1 MAEFKLGR
9 IRFIWKD
16 SWTTGTTYLK
26 DDVIRYG
33 GRTYVAVKGHTSSA
47 DFYTDASHWNLFS
60 DGTKWQSD
68 WSTSTFY
75 KINDIVR
82 YGGIIYICN
91 TGHTAQATLEAD
103 QSKWDQFAT
112 SIDWKDNWVAGT
124 IYKANDL
131 VKYGGNIYLC
141 NTGHT
146 AAATNALGLE
156 ADTLKWDL
164 FSEGQDWKQNWA
176 ISTRYKV
183 NDIIKYGGTL
193 YVCNTGHTS
202 NATLASGLEAD
213 QSKWDYLN
221 KGFDYKGEWTNVTRY
236 KVNDIVMFGATLY
249 IATTHHT
256 SVATNPDSQLGTLQ
270 ADIANWEKFVPG
282 LEFENTWQPEERYQ
296 PGDFVTYGGNQY
308 VANDNV
314 FAENPASSSK
324 WDLVTSGFNLRG
336 DWGEDSTSQDYRIG
350 DVVRLGGYTYLC
362 IADHQ
367 SQRPPN
373 TTYWALLNQGIEWKN
388 TWTTA
393 TLYDKGDSVREGLIS
408 YICVA
413 AHTSSG
419 SNKPSAD
426 SAGAYWNTLASGAE
440 ESAITT
446 EGDILYRS
454 GSGPAR
460 LPIGTEGQVLSV
472 SSSGLPE
479 WREFGATPD
488 VYYVATNGSN
498 KPFPTNGSNLDRP
511 WKSIRYACEEIEK
524 GPKNPNAA
532 SLLEENRTFIA
543 FETAKWAKRQIIT
556 QTSPFFIGFAFDE
569 AKFERIA
576 GFAVDALYLDLKK
589 GGNVNV
595 RRVAQAMKD
604 NASPDYFT
612 TGSETQ
618 NVAALNFVVT
628 IATDVINSAT
638 PAADY
643 QDLDGVASADRYLQI
658 KDATRAPEAGVVAAM
673 TASMTIIT
681 SAITLGSGYTLPTES
696 KPHKVIYVK
705 TGEYKEVLPIRVPE
719 RVAIVGDELRSTRVE
734 PAGQQTQSSDT
745 TYSLAGIL
753 HMKSILDDI
762 IEGTAITRQTGNTLT
777 QNVSKPW
784 STSGVS
790 TVVTDLAQ
798 ELYDQID
805 YQVNG
810 ASGDSTA
817 PLMRGVNARVD
828 DENKFAAA
836 RLLLL
841 NKAFIG
847 RDVTKYITVNYPSYS
862 FNTATCESDV
872 AHYIDAFIYDLI
884 YGTGEGSNYA
894 TLFAGLIYGNSVN
907 GSVLENMY
915 LLRDGTGIRNQTL
928 GGLTGTLSS
937 ANQYGTKR
945 PTAGAYCSLDPGWG
959 PDDTRTWIT
968 SRSPYVQGVTN
979 FGTACVGLK
988 IDGSLHAGG
997 NDSIV
1002 ANDFTQILSDG
1013 IGAWVTNLGRA
1024 ELVSVFSYYGH
1035 IGYLAENGGKIRGTN
1050 GNCSYGD
1057 RGAVSEFIDVTEI
1070 PTTGGVNNRK
1080 LEAQIGRALT
1090 DGSAIIHFEYTN
1102 AGNNYSNSTY
1112 TISGD
1117 GYGAVIANGNYVD
1130 GGLFEVRLRNPD
1142 DGSTY
1147 NEKDTNND
1155 GLFND
1160 ADSIGGRGYSSSEN
1174 TAQAGNTTQ
1183 ITLSNTETANNTK
1196 YVGMRIVITAG
1207 TGAGQYGFIASYN
1220 SGTKVAQIAKESDNA
1235 GGWETWHPTNG
1246 IAATL
1251 DATTAYSIEPRIQVV
1266 GGGGTGAQV
1275 RASVT
1280 TGRIT
1285 QFYIVNP
1292 GSGYTSSPTLTITDP
1307 SETTEVPWECRV
1319 GDGVLAQPTWTS
1331 RGIDFETAGGQVTG
1345 NGYADIY
1352 QSAQFM
1358 NVYGMSDVPV
1368 EGANLQL
1375 DGDSRFFKIVFV
1387 RELLGSAGNYT
1398 ANLQVSP
1405 DLGVET
1411 SPEHGTNVTVRRRF
1425 SQVRLTGH
1433 DFLDIGTGNF
1443 ANTNYPGTPTVAN
1456 DPNDEVTE
1464 SGGGRIFYTSTDQ
1477 DGNFRVGRLFNVEQS
1492 TGSASLNTSAFS
1504 LAGLQELS
1512 LGAVGL
1518 GQGGAVINEFS
1529 TDGTFSANSDNVVP
1543 TQRAIITYINSQI
1556 GGGSS
1561 SLNVNAVTAGKINIT
1576 GNTIGTTDNSP
1587 ITVTTGMN
1595 FNGGVSGSP
1604 VAFAYF
1610 LTSKT

>member
-16 SWTTGTTYLK
+16 SWTTGTSYLK

-156 ADTLKWDL
+156 QDILKWDL

-176 ISTRYKV
+176 ISTRYKI
-183 NDIIKYGGTL
+183 NDIIRYGGTL

-202 NATLASGLEAD
+202 NATAANGLEAD

-221 KGFDYKGEWTNVTRY
+221 KGFEYLGEWVNAYRY
-236 KVNDIVMFGATLY
+236 KVNDIVLFGATLY
-249 IATTHHT
+249 ICTTHHT
-256 SVATNPDSQLGTLQ
+256 SVVTNPDSQLGTLQ

-282 LEFENTWQPEERYQ
+282 LEFENSWQPDERYQ

-324 WDLVTSGFNLRG
+324 FDLVTSGFNNRG
-336 DWGEDSTSQDYRIG
+336 DWGDDSSNQDYRIG
-350 DVVRLGGYTYLC
+350 DVVRLGGYTYLA
-362 IADHQ
+362 IADNQ
-367 SQRPPN
+367 AQRPPN
-373 TTYWALLNQGIEWKN
+373 STYWSRLNQGIEWKN
-388 TWTTA
+388 GWSTA
-393 TLYDKGDSVREGLIS
+393 TLYDAGDTVREGLIS
-408 YICVA
+408 YICIL
-413 AHTSSG
+413 AHTSSNL
-419 SNKPSAD
+419 NKPSAD
-426 SAGAYWNTLASGAE
+426 DGTYWNTLASGAE

-446 EGDILYRS
+446 EGDLLYRS

-460 LPIGTEGQVLSV
+460 LPIGGEGQVLSV
-472 SSSGLPE
+472 SASGIPE
-479 WREFGATPD
+479 WRDFGLTPD
-488 VYYVATNGSN
+488 VYYVATNGAN
-498 KPFPTNGSNLDRP
+498 KVFPTGGGTLDRP
-511 WKSIRYACEEIEK
+511 WKSIRYACEEVEK

-532 SLLEENRTFIA
+532 SLLEENRMFIA

-569 AKFERIA
+569 DKFQRLA
-576 GFAVDALYLDLKK
+576 GFALDGIVLDLKH
-589 GGNVNV
+589 GGNVHTV
-595 RRVAQAMKD
+595 RVAQAMKD
-604 NASPDYFT
+604 NVSPDFFT
-612 TGSETQ
+612 TGSESQ
-618 NVAALNFVVT
+618 NVAALNFVISLVE
-628 IATDVINSAT
+628 DVLDSAT

-643 QDLDGVASADRYLQI
+643 QDLDAVVLADRYLQI
-658 KDATRAPEAGVVAAM
+658 KDATRVEESNALAEL
-673 TASMTIIT
+673 TASMAIIT
-681 SAITLGSGYTLPTES
+681 SAVSLGAGYTVPTA
-696 KPHKVIYVK
+696 KKIHKVIYVK
-705 TGEYKEVLPIRVPE
+705 TGTYTEVLPIRVPE
-719 RVAIVGDELRSTRVE
+719 LTAIVGDELRSTRVE
-734 PAGQQTQSSDT
+734 PAGSVTESADT

-753 HMKSILDDI
+753 HMKSIIDDI
-762 IEGTAITRQTGNTLT
+762 IEGTTITRQTGNTLT
-777 QNVSKPW
+777 QDVSMPH

-790 TVVTDLAQ
+790 TYIENLCT

-805 YQVNG
+805 YLVNG
-810 ASGDSTA
+810 ASGDSSA
-817 PLMRGVNARVD
+817 PLYRGANERVD
-828 DENKFAAA
+828 DQTKFAAA
-836 RLLLL
+836 RILHL

-847 RDVTKYITVNYPSYS
+847 RDVTKYINVNYPAYS
-862 FNTATCESDV
+862 FDEAACEADV
-872 AHYIDAFIYDLI
+872 AHYVDAFIYDLI
-884 YGTGEGSNYA
+884 NATGEGSNYA
-894 TLFAGLIYGNSVN
+894 TLIAGLMYGNSVN
-907 GSVLENMY
+907 GSTLENMY
-915 LLRDGTGIRNQTL
+915 LLRDGTGIRNMTL
-928 GGLTGTLSS
+928 GGLSGTLGS
-937 ANQYGTKR
+937 ANAYGTKR
-945 PTAGAYCSLDPGWG
+945 PTAGAFCSLDPGWG
-959 PDDTRTWIT
+959 PDDDRVWIT
-968 SRSPYVQGVTN
+968 TRSPYVQGVTN

-988 IDGSLHAGG
+988 VDGSLHNGG

-1024 ELVSVFSYYGH
+1024 ELVSIFSYYGH

-1057 RGAVSEFIDVTEI
+1057 KGAVSEFIDVTEI

-1090 DGSAIIHFEYTN
+1090 DGNQIIHFEYTN
-1102 AGNNYSNSTY
+1102 AGNNYTNSTY

-1117 GYGAVIANGNYVD
+1117 GYGAVVANGNYVN

-1142 DGSTY
+1142 DGSSY
-1147 NEKDTNND
+1147 NEKDTNSD

-1174 TAQAGNTTQ
+1174 TAQAGGTTS
-1183 ITLSNTETANNTK
+1183 ITLSNTETANSTK
-1196 YVGMRIVITAG
+1196 YIGMRVVITAG
-1207 TGAGQYGFIASYN
+1207 TGAGQYGFISAYN
-1220 SGTKVAQIAKESDNA
+1220 PGTKVASIAKESDNA
-1235 GGWETWHPTNG
+1235 AGWQTWHPTNG
-1246 IAATL
+1246 IEATL
-1251 DATTAYSIEPRIQVV
+1251 DATTAYSIEPRVQVI

-1275 RASVT
+1275 RAEVT

-1292 GSGYTSSPTLTITDP
+1292 GSGYTSTPTLTITDP
-1307 SETTEVPWECRV
+1307 SETTEVPWETRIA
-1319 GDGVLAQPTWTS
+1319 DGVLAQPTWTG
-1331 RGIDFETAGGQVTG
+1331 RGTDFETAGGTVSG
-1345 NGYADIY
+1345 DGYADIY

-1387 RELLGSAGNYT
+1387 RELLGSSGNYT
-1398 ANLQVSP
+1398 ASLQVSP

-1411 SPEHGTNVTVRRRF
+1411 SPEHGTNITIRKRF

-1443 ANTNYPGTPTVAN
+1443 ASTNYPGTPSVAN
-1456 DPNDEVTE
+1456 DPSDEVQE

-1529 TDGTFSANSDNVVP
+1529 TDGTFSASSDNVVP